1 MADACW
7 HEQDGEDGVQFIE
20 AAKMGN
26 ADELRRLICSDK
38 LHYINHA
45 IYMSTY
51 YGEPALHVAIRENY
65 AECMDVLL
73 GCSHLDI
80 STLSDY
86 SCLDGVNALTLCVIL
101 DRPVAFQKLISVG
114 ASVNGLDAIETP
126 TVVWAASQNRIDYME
141 ELLCHGA
148 DVNATSADGETP
160 LYFAKLHNYIE
171 MQDFLRKVGGIDHF
185 DDSEPKNGELKPLQL
200 HKEAE
205 LSNRLRVG
213 GT

>member
-38 LHYINHA
+38 SHYINHV

-73 GCSHLDI
+73 GCWHLDI

-86 SCLDGVNALTLCVIL
+86 TSLDGVNALTLCVIL

-114 ASVNGLDAIETP
+114 ASVNGLDGIGTP

-148 DVNATSADGETP
+148 DVNATTADGETP
-160 LYFAKLHNYIE
+160 LYFAKLHDYIE
-171 MQDFLRKVGGIDHF
+171 MQVFLLKMGGIDHF
-185 DDSEPKNGELKPLQL
+185 YDS
-200 HKEAE
+200 
-205 LSNRLRVG
+205 
-213 GT
+213 

>member
-7 HEQDGEDGVQFIE
+7 HEEDGEDGVQFIE

-38 LHYINHA
+38 SQYINHV

-73 GCSHLDI
+73 DCSHLDI
-80 STLSDY
+80 SALSDY
-86 SCLDGVNALTLCVIL
+86 TLDGVNALTLCVIL
-101 DRPVAFQKLISVG
+101 DRPVAFQKLINVG

-126 TVVWAASQNRIDYME
+126 TVVWAASQNRIDYMA
-141 ELLCHGA
+141 ELLRHGA
-148 DVNATSADGETP
+148 DVNATTADGETP
-160 LYFAKLHNYIE
+160 LYFAKLHNYIK
-171 MQDFLRKVGGIDHF
+171 MQDFLLKMGGIDHF
-185 DDSEPKNGELKPLQL
+185 DDSEPKNGEVKPLKL
-200 HKEAE
+200 NKEAE
-205 LSNRLRVG
+205 LSNRLRVD